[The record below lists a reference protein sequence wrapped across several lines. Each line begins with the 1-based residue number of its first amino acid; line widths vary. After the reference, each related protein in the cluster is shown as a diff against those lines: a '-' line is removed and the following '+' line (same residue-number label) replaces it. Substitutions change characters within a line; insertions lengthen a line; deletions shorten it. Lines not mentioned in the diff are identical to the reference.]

1 MAGVDTDYT
10 FKGDVARCFKAIRQY
25 DKYPKYLPGVMKVDI
40 LPPQAEGSICQVR
53 YELNIV
59 KTFFYTLNMYEEEP
73 HKIYWNL
80 EESNLMKKND
90 GAWSFKASGKDK
102 TVAHYTLEVAFKG
115 LVPGPIV
122 NKVTEASL
130 PTMFAGF
137 QTMITELG

>member
-10 FKGDVARCFKAIRQY
+10 FKGDVARCFNAIRQY
-25 DKYPKYLPGVMKVDI
+25 NKYPKYLPGVMKADI
-40 LPPQAEGSICQVR
+40 LPPKAEGSICQVR
-53 YELNIV
+53 YELNII
-59 KTFFYTLNMYEEEP
+59 KTFFYILNMYEEGP

-90 GAWSFKASGKDK
+90 GAWHLKSAAKDK
-102 TVAHYTLEVAFKG
+102 TIANYKLDVTFKG
-115 LVPGPIV
+115 LVPGAIV

-137 QTMITELG
+137 QTMITEIG